1 MKSIVIAG
9 YYGFKN
15 VGDDAVLTSMLDDL
29 RVVFPGAAFTV
40 VGLDVEQ
47 LQNQFGVRGVH
58 WTDFQATW
66 RAVAESDVVLLG
78 GGGIFNDYLE
88 YPDNLLLNPS
98 SNPGSFGLVYG
109 LPLMALVH
117 GKPAMVFAAG
127 ASFIK
132 SDFAKRDIGLGVAA
146 CSAVTLRDCK
156 SVELLKVLP
165 LLGGKNME
173 VTADPAFRLK
183 NIQGE
188 QFARVFGKSPTP
200 PGPCLAVVLRQWDF
214 YGNQQVLE
222 KAVAEAIN
230 AFCRVHGGWVLLLPF
245 DTRSSDNLD
254 DDVAVLQRV
263 AKALEPTVPYK
274 LLTDYLRP
282 GEASALMGSCDLALC
297 MRLHSAI
304 FATKNAVPLVG
315 LVYDQ
320 KVFNVLDSIGLGE
333 YALDIQALNADSL
346 AARLDDLWRQRER
359 HRQVLS
365 AAAQK
370 ASEAAL
376 GNITRLKQMLEEP
389 YRAPSQKYS
398 PEMTDFF
405 INYTRRCHEF
415 HQNSLADIQ
424 HSLANTQN
432 SLADVT
438 YKLAYACHQSKQ
450 YAQALEYYQKALT
463 AGFSEFW
470 VRYNRGCLFLETERT
485 HEAKPELSRAVGLD
499 PSHEGA
505 RRMLETAEQ
514 ALCQR

>member
-1 MKSIVIAG
+1 MKSIVIVG

-29 RVVFPGAAFTV
+29 RAVFPGATFTV
-40 VGLDVEQ
+40 IGLDVKQ
-47 LQNQFGVRGVH
+47 LENQFGVRGVH

-66 RAVAESDVVLLG
+66 QAVAESDAVLLG

-98 SNPGSFGLVYG
+98 DNPGSFGLVYG

-146 CSAVTLRDCK
+146 CSAVTLRDRK
-156 SVELLKVLP
+156 SVELLRVLP
-165 LLGGKNME
+165 LLDNKNME

-188 QFARVFGKSPTP
+188 QWDALFGQSKIP
-200 PGPCLAVVLRQWDF
+200 PGPRLVVALRQWDF
-214 YGNQQVLE
+214 YGDQRVLE

-230 AFCRVHGGWVLLLPF
+230 AFCRVHGGWVLFLPF
-245 DTRSSDNLD
+245 DTRTSDSLD
-254 DDVAVLQRV
+254 DDVSVLRRV
-263 AKALEPTVPYK
+263 AKALDSTVPYK

-282 GEASALMGSCDLALC
+282 GEASALIGSCDLAIC
-297 MRLHSAI
+297 MRLHPSILAV
-304 FATKNAVPLVG
+304 KNAVPLVG
-315 LVYDQ
+315 LIYDQ
-320 KVFNVLDSIGLGE
+320 KVFNVLDSIDLGE
-333 YALDIQALNADSL
+333 YTLDIQALKSDNL
-346 AARLDDLWRQRER
+346 TARLHDLWCQREH

-365 AAAQK
+365 VAAQK
-370 ASEAAL
+370 ASKAAL

-389 YRAPSQKYS
+389 YQAPPQKYA
-398 PEMTDFF
+398 PEITDFF
-405 INYTRRCHEF
+405 INYTRRFNDF

-450 YAQALEYYQKALT
+450 YAQALEYYEKALS
-463 AGFSEFW
+463 AGFLEFW
-470 VRYNRGCLFLETERT
+470 VRYNRGCLFLETGRT
-485 HEAKPELSRAVGLD
+485 NEAKTELSRAVGLD

-505 RRMLETAEQ
+505 RLMLETAE
-514 ALCQR
+514 